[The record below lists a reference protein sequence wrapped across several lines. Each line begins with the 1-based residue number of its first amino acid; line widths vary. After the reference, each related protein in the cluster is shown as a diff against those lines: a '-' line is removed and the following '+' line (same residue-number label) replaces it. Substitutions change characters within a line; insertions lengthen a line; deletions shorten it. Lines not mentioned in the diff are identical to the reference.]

1 MKEVIGSILDIES
14 KANHI
19 IDEGKEEIRNLE
31 QKMKTDVAKMQKDIG
46 GMVET
51 KLKQLYEQEEK
62 EAAKSM
68 NRINETADNRLA
80 AMDEFY
86 KENRDAWVKAVFDI
100 ITGSEDS
107 GS

>member
-31 QKMKTDVAKMQKDIG
+31 QKMKDDVARMQKDIG
-46 GMVET
+46 SMVET
-51 KLKQLYEQEEK
+51 KLKQLYEEEKK

-68 NRINETADNRLA
+68 KRINESAGKRLA

-86 KENRDAWVKAVFDI
+86 KENRGSWVNAVFDI